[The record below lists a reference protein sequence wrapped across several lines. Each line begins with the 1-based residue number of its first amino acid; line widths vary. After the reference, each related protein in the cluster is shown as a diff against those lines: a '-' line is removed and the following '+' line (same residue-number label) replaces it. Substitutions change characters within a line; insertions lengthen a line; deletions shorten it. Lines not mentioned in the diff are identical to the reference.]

1 MPALIR
7 VALLKRLFDEPDD
20 ERKFHT
26 RRIPTIGGILIF
38 AGTIFSFA
46 LWFPIQGIHE
56 YPELLKS
63 VDDFKYIIATILV
76 LFFIG
81 IKDDIIG
88 TAPVKKLAGHI
99 VVGMI
104 LVLMADV
111 RISGLH
117 GIFGIFAVSYWA
129 SVFLSLF
136 TYIVIVNAFN
146 LIDGVD
152 GLAGGVG
159 LIAALSFGTWF
170 FFAGDEVMACLAF
183 AVAGSLLAFLIFNF
197 SPAKIFMG
205 DSGSLSIGLILC
217 VLALKL
223 IEYDKVNINPIVA
236 DISKPVLAMSI
247 LVYPLID
254 TLRVFIYRSLK
265 GLSPFAAD
273 RNHMHHKLMDMGLGH
288 KGTVIWIYAATLF
301 IIFLA
306 VVTQKLQGTYSFL
319 IVGGAAIILSQI
331 PFIISNRKKK

>member
-20 ERKFHT
+20 ERKIHA

-46 LWFPIQGIHE
+46 LWFPIDTIHE
-56 YPELLKS
+56 YQELQKS
-63 VDDFKYIIATILV
+63 VDEFKYIIATILV
-76 LFFIG
+76 LFFVG

-99 VVGMI
+99 IVGMI

-117 GIFGIFAVSYWA
+117 GIFGVFAVSHWA

-136 TYIVIVNAFN
+136 AYIVIVNAFN

-159 LIAALSFGTWF
+159 LIAALSFGAWF
-170 FFAGDEVMACLAF
+170 LFAGDEVMACLAF

-205 DSGSLSIGLILC
+205 DSGSLSIGLVLC

-223 IEYDKVNINPIVA
+223 VEFDKVNLNPVVA
-236 DISKPVLAMSI
+236 DISKPVLAMSV

-265 GLSPFAAD
+265 GLSPFTAD
-273 RNHMHHKLMDMGLGH
+273 RNHIHHKLMEMGLGH
-288 KGTVIWIYAATLF
+288 KGTVLCIYIATLF
-301 IIFLA
+301 IISLA
-306 VVTQKLQGTYSFL
+306 VVTQNLPGTYSFL
-319 IVGGAAIILSQI
+319 IVSGSAVALSQI